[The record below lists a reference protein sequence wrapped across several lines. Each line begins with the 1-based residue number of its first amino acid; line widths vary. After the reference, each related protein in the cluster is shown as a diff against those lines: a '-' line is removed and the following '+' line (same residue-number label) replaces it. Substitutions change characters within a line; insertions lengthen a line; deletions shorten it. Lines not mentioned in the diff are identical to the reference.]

1 MSASQVQQEQF
12 ISNALPSRE
21 ETQAKLDLRSVA
33 ASRIKPTQE
42 YTLADRLEAQVDRF
56 SDRDFLVYGGQRFSY
71 REVDERANQY
81 ANTFLARGIQPGDV
95 CAMAMEN
102 RPDFFFCW
110 FGLAKIGAVTAFI
123 NYHLKGRALLHALE
137 STAAR
142 AVVIGEECLD
152 GFLETEQTADYPRW
166 LVADSENP
174 VDRSVLP
181 VSLDQG
187 FHDEVL
193 TAPRVRPDAALRAGI
208 KAEDDMLY
216 IFTSG
221 TTGLPKAA
229 KYSHMRWM
237 TSGDVMEVTLE
248 VTPADVFYCCLPLYH
263 GAAATS
269 VTSTALAGGAS
280 IVFRRKFSAS
290 QFWSDVRENRVTI
303 FQYIGEICRYLL
315 NKPAQPDDRDHG
327 LRCMLGA
334 GLSRDVWT
342 RWVERF
348 GELDIFEGWGS
359 TEANAATLN
368 VDNRVGSCGRVPFWD
383 KTNLRLLKFD
393 PETQSHVRDADGRYV
408 HCQPGEVGEAV
419 GMIINLPDIGAGRF
433 EGYTSPEATESK
445 ILRNVFVEGDAWW
458 ASGDLLRYDEDGYCY
473 FVDRIGDTFRWKS
486 ENVSTQEV
494 ADALG
499 DFPGLELI
507 NIYGVL
513 VPGHEGRA
521 GMAAVLMQPG
531 RQFDPQAFFTF
542 ASERLPHYAVPVF
555 VRVSAMADM
564 TSTFKLRKIDLQRQ
578 GYNPA
583 LFDDPLYVKADQAGS
598 YLPYSTELLARLDL
612 PAFAGES

>member
-1 MSASQVQQEQF
+1 MSTVVQQQQT
-12 ISNALPSRE
+12 ILHAAPSRE
-21 ETQAKLDLRSVA
+21 ETQAKLDLRSAA
-33 ASRIKPTQE
+33 ASRIKPSQH
-42 YTLADRLEAQVDRF
+42 YTMADRFEAQADRQG
-56 SDRDFLVYGGQRFSY
+56 DRDFLVYGDQHFSY
-71 REVDERANQY
+71 GEVEARANQY
-81 ANTFLARGIQPGDV
+81 ANAFIARGLRPGDV
-95 CAMAMEN
+95 CALAMEN

-110 FGLAKIGAVTAFI
+110 LGLTKAGVVTAFI
-123 NYHLKGRALLHALE
+123 NYHLTGKALIHALE
-137 STAAR
+137 STGAK
-142 AVVIGEECLD
+142 AVVIGEECLT
-152 GFLETEQTADYPRW
+152 GFLDLGDIAGCAQW
-166 LVADSENP
+166 LVDDLEKP
-174 VDRSVLP
+174 VDRASLP
-181 VSLDQG
+181 ACLDQR
-187 FHDEVL
+187 FHAEVQQAQR
-193 TAPRVRPDAALRAGI
+193 TRPDASRRAGI

-229 KYSHMRWM
+229 RYSHMRWM

-248 VTPADVFYCCLPLYH
+248 VTPDDVFYCCLPLYH

-269 VTSTALAGGAS
+269 VTSTALAAGAS
-280 IVFRRKFSAS
+280 VVVRRKFSAS
-290 QFWSDVRENRVTI
+290 EFWRDVRGNNVTI

-315 NKPAQPDDRDHG
+315 NKPAQPEDRSHS

-334 GLSRDVWT
+334 GLSKEVWS

-348 GELDIFEGWGS
+348 GDLDIFEGWGA

-393 PETQSHVRDADGRYV
+393 TETQTHVRDAEGRYV

-419 GMIINLPDIGAGRF
+419 GFIVDHPEIGAGRF
-433 EGYTSPEATESK
+433 EGYTSREATEKK
-445 ILRNVFVEGDAWW
+445 ILRNVFAEGDAWW
-458 ASGDLLRYDEDGYCY
+458 ASGDLLRYEEDGYCY

-486 ENVSTQEV
+486 ENVSTLEV

-513 VPGHEGRA
+513 VPQHEGRA
-521 GMAAVLMQPG
+521 GMAAVVMQPG
-531 RQFDPQAFFTF
+531 ATFDPQAFFDF

-564 TSTFKLRKIDLQRQ
+564 TTTYKLRKIDLQRQ
-578 GYNPA
+578 GYNPES
-583 LFDDPLYVKADQAGS
+583 FSDPLYVRDDGARRYVPISADV
-598 YLPYSTELLARLDL
+598 LARAGL
-612 PAFAGES
+612 PAFAGEV

>member
-1 MSASQVQQEQF
+1 MSTSMAQQDDV
-12 ISNALPSRE
+12 ISTVLPSRE

-33 ASRIKPTQE
+33 AARIRPSQR
-42 YTLADRLEAQVDRF
+42 YSVADRLEAQVDRF
-56 SDRDFLVYGGQRFSY
+56 GDRDFLVYGGQRFSY
-71 REVDERANQY
+71 HEVDERANQY
-81 ANTFLARGIQPGDV
+81 ANAFRARGIQPGDV
-95 CAMAMEN
+95 CAVAMEN

-110 FGLAKIGAVTAFI
+110 FGLTKIGAVTAFI
-123 NYHLKGRALLHALE
+123 NYHLRGRALLHALE

-152 GFLETEQTADYPRW
+152 GFLETEDTAGYPRW
-166 LVADSENP
+166 LVSDAENP
-174 VDRSVLP
+174 VDRSALP

-393 PETQSHVRDADGRYV
+393 TQTQTHVRDGEGRYV

-419 GMIINLPDIGAGRF
+419 GMILDLPDIGAGRF
-433 EGYTSPEATESK
+433 EGYTSPAATESK

-531 RQFDPQAFFTF
+531 QQFDPQAFHTF

-583 LFDDPLYVKADQAGS
+583 LFDDPLYVRDDQAGS
-598 YLPYSTELLARLDL
+598 YLPYSTELLARLEL
-612 PAFAGES
+612 PAFAGDA

>member
-1 MSASQVQQEQF
+1 MSTSQAQQQETP
-12 ISNALPSRE
+12 IDVLPSRE
-21 ETQAKLDLRSVA
+21 QTQAKLDLRSAA
-33 ASRIKPTQE
+33 ASRIKPAQR
-42 YTLADRLEAQVDRF
+42 YTLADRLETQVQRF
-56 SDRDFLVYGGQRFSY
+56 AERDFLVYGEQRFSY

-81 ANTFLARGIQPGDV
+81 AHAFLARGIRPGDV

-123 NYHLKGRALLHALE
+123 NYHLSGRALLHALQ
-137 STAAR
+137 STSAK
-142 AVVIGEECLD
+142 AVVIGEECLG
-152 GFLETEQTADYPRW
+152 GFLDTEQTADFPRW
-166 LVADSENP
+166 LVTDTEKP
-174 VDRSVLP
+174 VERSTLP
-181 VSLDQG
+181 ASLDQQ
-187 FHDEVL
+187 FHAQVL
-193 TAPRVRPDAALRAGI
+193 DASCSRPDSALRAGI

-229 KYSHMRWM
+229 RYSHMRWM

-248 VTPADVFYCCLPLYH
+248 ATAEDVFYCCLPLYH

-269 VTSTALAGGAS
+269 VTSTALAAGAS

-290 QFWSDVRENRVTI
+290 QFWQDIRRYQVSV

-315 NKPAQPDDRDHG
+315 NKPAQPDDRMHG

-334 GLSRDVWT
+334 GLSKEVWS
-342 RWVERF
+342 RWVARF
-348 GELDIFEGWGS
+348 GELDVFEGWGS

-368 VDNRVGSCGRVPFWD
+368 VDNRIGSCGRVPFWD
-383 KTNLRLLKFD
+383 KTNLRLLKYDTANQTHLRD
-393 PETQSHVRDADGRYV
+393 PTGRYI

-419 GMIINLPDIGAGRF
+419 GMIFNHPEIGAGRF
-433 EGYTSPEATESK
+433 EGYTSAQATESK
-445 ILRNVFVEGDAWW
+445 ILRNVFSDGDAWW
-458 ASGDLLRYDEDGYCY
+458 SSGDLLRYDEDGYCY

-486 ENVSTQEV
+486 ENVSTLEV

-507 NIYGVL
+507 NIYGVR

-531 RQFDPQAFFTF
+531 ECFDAQAFFEF
-542 ASERLPHYAVPVF
+542 ANQRLPHYAVPVF

-578 GYNPA
+578 GYAPE
-583 LFDDPLYVKADQAGS
+583 LFDEPLFVKDDQAGRYVPFS
-598 YLPYSTELLARLDL
+598 AEALDRAGL
-612 PAFAGES
+612 PAFVGEA

>member
-1 MSASQVQQEQF
+1 MSTSLAQQEQ
-12 ISNALPSRE
+12 NAIENLPTRE
-21 ETQAKLDLRSVA
+21 QTQAKLDLRSVA
-33 ASRIKPTQE
+33 ASRIKPRQS
-42 YTLADRLEAQVDRF
+42 YTLADRLETQVGRF
-56 SDRDFLVYGGQRFSY
+56 GERDFLVYGEQRFSY

-110 FGLAKIGAVTAFI
+110 FGLTKIGAVTAFL
-123 NYHLKGRALLHALE
+123 NYHLNGRALLHALQA
-137 STAAR
+137 TAAK

-166 LVADSENP
+166 LVTDTEKP
-174 VDRSVLP
+174 VERSTLP
-181 VSLDQG
+181 ASLDQQ
-187 FHDEVL
+187 FHGQVL
-193 TAPRVRPDAALRAGI
+193 DASRARPDASLRAEI
-208 KAEDDMLY
+208 AAEDDMLY

-248 VTPADVFYCCLPLYH
+248 VTPEDVFYCCLPLYH

-269 VTSTALAGGAS
+269 VTSTALAAGAS

-290 QFWSDVRENRVTI
+290 QFWQDIRQHQVSV

-315 NKPAQPDDRDHG
+315 NKPAQPDDRSHG

-334 GLSRDVWT
+334 GLSKDVWS
-342 RWVERF
+342 RWIERF
-348 GELDIFEGWGS
+348 GELDVFEGWGA
-359 TEANAATLN
+359 TEANAAVLN

-383 KTNLRLLKFD
+383 KTNLRLLKYD
-393 PETQSHVRDADGRYV
+393 TSTQTHQRDAEGRYI

-433 EGYTSPEATESK
+433 EGYTSAEATESK
-445 ILRNVFVEGDAWW
+445 ILRNVFSDGDAWW

-486 ENVSTQEV
+486 ENVSTLEV

-507 NIYGVL
+507 NIYGVR
-513 VPGHEGRA
+513 VPQHEGRA
-521 GMAAVLMQPG
+521 GMAAVLMQPEQ
-531 RQFDPQAFFTF
+531 QFDPQTFFAF
-542 ASERLPHYAVPVF
+542 ANQRLPHYAVPVF

-578 GYNPA
+578 GYNPE
-583 LFDDPLYVKADQAGS
+583 LFDDPLFIKDDQAGS
-598 YLPYSTELLARLDL
+598 YVPYSAEALTRAGL
-612 PAFAGES
+612 PAFAGEA

>member
-1 MSASQVQQEQF
+1 MSTSLVQQEQL

-21 ETQAKLDLRSVA
+21 ETQAKLDLRSAA
-33 ASRIKPTQE
+33 ASRIKPAQE
-42 YTLADRLEAQVDRF
+42 YTLADRLETQVDRF
-56 SDRDFLVYGGQRFSY
+56 GERDFLVYGGQRFSY

-174 VDRSVLP
+174 IDRSVLP

-315 NKPAQPDDRDHG
+315 NKPASPDDRDHS

-348 GELDIFEGWGS
+348 GELDIFEGWGA

-383 KTNLRLLKFD
+383 KTNLRLLKYD
-393 PETQSHVRDADGRYV
+393 TVTQTHLRDAEGRYI

-419 GMIINLPDIGAGRF
+419 GMIVNHPEIGAGRF
-433 EGYTSPEATESK
+433 EGYTSPEATEGK
-445 ILRNVFVEGDAWW
+445 ILRNVFVDGDAWW

-583 LFDDPLYVKADQAGS
+583 LFDDPLYVKDDQAGS

-612 PAFAGES
+612 PAFAGEA

>member
-1 MSASQVQQEQF
+1 MSTSLVQQEQL

-21 ETQAKLDLRSVA
+21 ETQAKLDLRSAA
-33 ASRIKPTQE
+33 ASRIKPAQE
-42 YTLADRLEAQVDRF
+42 YTLADRLETQVDRF
-56 SDRDFLVYGGQRFSY
+56 GERDFLVYGGQRFSY

-181 VSLDQG
+181 VSLDQD

-315 NKPAQPDDRDHG
+315 NKPASPDDRDHS

-348 GELDIFEGWGS
+348 GELDIFEGWGA

-383 KTNLRLLKFD
+383 KTNLRLLKYD
-393 PETQSHVRDADGRYV
+393 TVTQTHLRDAEGRYI

-419 GMIINLPDIGAGRF
+419 GMIVNHPEIGAGRF
-433 EGYTSPEATESK
+433 EGYTSPEATEGK
-445 ILRNVFVEGDAWW
+445 ILRNVFVDGDAWW

-583 LFDDPLYVKADQAGS
+583 LFDDPLYVKDDQAGS
-598 YLPYSTELLARLDL
+598 YLPYSTEVLARLDL

>member
-1 MSASQVQQEQF
+1 MSTSLVQQEQF
-12 ISNALPSRE
+12 INNALPSRE
-21 ETQAKLDLRSVA
+21 ETQAKLDLRSAA
-33 ASRIKPTQE
+33 ASRIKPAQE
-42 YTLADRLEAQVDRF
+42 YTLADRLETQVDRF
-56 SDRDFLVYGGQRFSY
+56 GERDFLVYGGQRFSY

-174 VDRSVLP
+174 IDRSVLP

-315 NKPAQPDDRDHG
+315 NKPASPDDRDHS

-348 GELDIFEGWGS
+348 GELDIFEGWGA

-383 KTNLRLLKFD
+383 KTNLRLLKYD
-393 PETQSHVRDADGRYV
+393 TVTQTHLRDAEGRYI

-419 GMIINLPDIGAGRF
+419 GMIVNHPEIGAGRF
-433 EGYTSPEATESK
+433 EGYTSPEATEGK
-445 ILRNVFVEGDAWW
+445 ILRNVFVDGDAWW

-583 LFDDPLYVKADQAGS
+583 LFDDPLYVKDDQAGS

-612 PAFAGES
+612 PAFAGEA

>member
-1 MSASQVQQEQF
+1 MSTSLAQQDDV
-12 ISNALPSRE
+12 ISTVLPSRE

-33 ASRIKPTQE
+33 AARIKPSQR
-42 YTLADRLEAQVDRF
+42 YSVADRLEAQVDRF
-56 SDRDFLVYGGQRFSY
+56 GDRDFLVYGDQRFSY
-71 REVDERANQY
+71 HEVDERANQY
-81 ANTFLARGIQPGDV
+81 ANAFRARGIQPGDV

-110 FGLAKIGAVTAFI
+110 FGLTKIGAVTAFI
-123 NYHLKGRALLHALE
+123 NYHLRGRALLHALE

-152 GFLETEQTADYPRW
+152 GFLETEDTAGYPRW
-166 LVADSENP
+166 LVSDDENP
-174 VDRSVLP
+174 VDRSALP

-187 FHDEVL
+187 FHDQVQL
-193 TAPRVRPDAALRAGI
+193 APRSRPDAALRAGI

-269 VTSTALAGGAS
+269 VTSTALAGGAA

-290 QFWSDVRENRVTI
+290 RFWSDVRENRVTI

-393 PETQSHVRDADGRYV
+393 TQTQTHVRDGEGCYV
-408 HCQPGEVGEAV
+408 HCRPGEVGEAV
-419 GMIINLPDIGAGRF
+419 GMILNLPDIGAGRF

-486 ENVSTQEV
+486 ENVSTLEV

-513 VPGHEGRA
+513 VPNHEGRA

-531 RQFDPQAFFTF
+531 QQFDPQAFFAF
-542 ASERLPHYAVPVF
+542 ANDRLPHYALPVF

-583 LFDDPLYVKADQAGS
+583 LFTDPLFVKDDQAGS
-598 YLPYSTELLARLDL
+598 YVPFSAEVLERLEL
-612 PAFAGES
+612 PAFAGET

>member
-1 MSASQVQQEQF
+1 MSTSLAQSEQG
-12 ISNALPSRE
+12 AVKGLPSRE
-21 ETQAKLDLRSVA
+21 QTQAKLDLRSVA
-33 ASRIKPTQE
+33 ASRIKPAQH
-42 YTLADRLEAQVDRF
+42 YTVAERLETQVDRF
-56 SDRDFLVYGGQRFSY
+56 GERDFLIYGGQRFSY

-81 ANTFLARGIQPGDV
+81 AHTFLARGIQPGDV
-95 CAMAMEN
+95 CAMALEN

-110 FGLAKIGAVTAFI
+110 FGLTKIGAVTAFI

-137 STAAR
+137 ATAAK

-152 GFLETEQTADYPRW
+152 SFLETEQTADYPRW
-166 LVADSENP
+166 LVTDSENP
-174 VDRSVLP
+174 VDRSSLP
-181 VSLDQG
+181 DSLDQS
-187 FHDEVL
+187 FQDQVMA
-193 TAPRVRPDAALRAGI
+193 APRSRPDPSLRAGI

-237 TSGDVMEVTLE
+237 TSGDVMQVTLE
-248 VTPADVFYCCLPLYH
+248 VSPEDVFYCCLPLYH

-269 VTSTALAGGAS
+269 VTSTALAAGAA

-290 QFWSDVRENRVTI
+290 QFWTDVRGNRVSI

-315 NKPAQPDDRDHG
+315 NKPAQPDDRNHN

-334 GLSRDVWT
+334 GLSRDVWS

-348 GELDIFEGWGS
+348 GELDIFEGWGA

-393 PETQSHVRDADGRYV
+393 IESQTHVRDAAGRYV

-419 GMIINLPDIGAGRF
+419 GFIVDHPEIGAGRF
-433 EGYTSPEATESK
+433 EGYTSTEATEKK
-445 ILRNVFVEGDAWW
+445 ILRHVFAENDAWW

-486 ENVSTQEV
+486 ENVSTLEV

-531 RQFDPQAFFTF
+531 QRFDPQAFHAF
-542 ASERLPHYAVPVF
+542 AVERLPHYAVPMF

-564 TSTFKLRKIDLQRQ
+564 TTTFKLRKIDLQRQ
-578 GYNPA
+578 GYDPA
-583 LFDDPLYVKADQAGS
+583 LFSDPLYIKDDAAGS
-598 YLPYSTELLARLDL
+598 YAPFSAEALARAGL
-612 PAFAGES
+612 PPFAGEL

>member
-1 MSASQVQQEQF
+1 MSTSLAEQEQV
-12 ISNALPSRE
+12 AVGGLPSRE
-21 ETQAKLDLRSVA
+21 QTQAKLDLRSAA
-33 ASRIKPTQE
+33 ASRIKPAQP
-42 YTLADRLEAQVDRF
+42 YTVADRLETQVDRF
-56 SDRDFLVYGGQRFSY
+56 AERDFLVYGGQRFSY

-95 CAMAMEN
+95 CAMALEN

-110 FGLAKIGAVTAFI
+110 FGLTKIGAVTAFI
-123 NYHLKGRALLHALE
+123 NYHLKGRALLHALQAT
-137 STAAR
+137 SAK
-142 AVVIGEECLD
+142 AVVIGEECLE

-174 VDRSVLP
+174 IDHSSLP
-181 VSLDQG
+181 GSLDQG
-187 FHDEVL
+187 FQEQVL
-193 TAPRVRPDAALRAGI
+193 AAPRGRPDAALRAGI

-248 VTPADVFYCCLPLYH
+248 VTPEDVFYCCLPLYH

-269 VTSTALAGGAS
+269 VTSTALAAGAA

-290 QFWSDVRENRVTI
+290 QFWADIRGNQVTI

-315 NKPAQPDDRDHG
+315 NKPAQPDDRNHH

-334 GLSRDVWT
+334 GLSRDVWS

-348 GELDIFEGWGS
+348 GELDIFEGWGA

-383 KTNLRLLKFD
+383 KTNLRLLRFD
-393 PETQSHVRDADGRYV
+393 IESQTHVRDAAGGYV

-419 GMIINLPDIGAGRF
+419 GFIVDHPDIGAGRF
-433 EGYTSPEATESK
+433 EGYTSPEATEKK
-445 ILRNVFVEGDAWW
+445 ILRNVFAEGDAWW

-486 ENVSTQEV
+486 ENVSTLEV

-499 DFPGLELI
+499 DFPGLELV

-531 RQFDPQAFFTF
+531 QEFDPQAFHAF
-542 ASERLPHYAVPVF
+542 ALERLPHYAVPVF

-564 TSTFKLRKIDLQRQ
+564 TTTFKLRKIDLQRQ
-578 GYNPA
+578 GYDPA
-583 LFDDPLYVKADQAGS
+583 RMDDPLFIRDDAAGS
-598 YLPYSTELLARLDL
+598 YVPFSAGALARADL
-612 PAFAGES
+612 PPFAGEP